1 MAVSNYFNR
10 PVWSHDGNILF
21 GLSKYPKIQIDG
33 YPAYWDL
40 ENGKYS
46 RCKTDLAPYRQIQD
60 AGNPD
65 NPLEVLLADSGDI
78 QLFDLGSCE
87 VIRTLVSHG
96 PQTEFNDYFMIAG
109 FSYNHSAE
117 IMIVGL
123 ADNLYN
129 MEYKIVAHDLDT
141 NEEVLLAF
149 GVEPALSPDG

>member
-1 MAVSNYFNR
+1 
-10 PVWSHDGNILF
+10 
-21 GLSKYPKIQIDG
+21 
-33 YPAYWDL
+33 
-40 ENGKYS
+40 
-46 RCKTDLAPYRQIQD
+46 
-60 AGNPD
+60 
-65 NPLEVLLADSGDI
+65 
-78 QLFDLGSCE
+78 
-87 VIRTLVSHG
+87 
-96 PQTEFNDYFMIAG
+96 MIAG